1 MITAWLHEEIIQ
13 KNNTMRKLDPVLLIK
28 TGFVTDQY
36 PAVPVSQ
43 KIKPFQ
49 KNPAVLLQTLLWEQ
63 NLSIPLGC
71 ED

>member
-13 KNNTMRKLDPVLLIK
+13 KNAMPKLDLVLLIK

-36 PAVPVSQ
+36 PAVPVSK

-49 KNPAVLLQTLLWEQ
+49 KKIMRSYSKPYYENKTSVSL
-63 NLSIPLGC
+63 
-71 ED
+71 

>member
-13 KNNTMRKLDPVLLIK
+13 KNAMPKLDLVLLIK

-36 PAVPVSQ
+36 PAVPVSK

-49 KNPAVLLQTLLWEQ
+49 KNPTVLLQTLLWEQ

>member
-36 PAVPVSQ
+36 PAVPVSK

-49 KNPAVLLQTLLWEQ
+49 KKILRSYSKPYYENKTSVSL
-63 NLSIPLGC
+63 
-71 ED
+71 